1 MELGKPWRR
10 TMPSKK
16 ALATE
21 MAVYGWLKAIKWAYF
36 EKRSTTVKITLLPW
50 TLGNPSTKSSEMS
63 SHTRKGT
70 SSGWSKP
77 AGWRASVLF
86 L

>member
-1 MELGKPWRR
+1 MELGNPWRR

-36 EKRSTTVKITLLPW
+36 EKRSRLV
-50 TLGNPSTKSSEMS
+50 E
-63 SHTRKGT
+63 TRE
-70 SSGWSKP
+70 
-77 AGWRASVLF
+77 RRL
-86 L
+86 